1 MISRLEFI
9 HPKVTRKYVFYK
21 ALVRITSAYRIHQSA
36 IIIASTIGKDVL
48 LVVQQPPTPHN
59 MSDIIVDRKGTPGW
73 ELMVRVFLG
82 LTWTH
87 VLHDLRLTTAA
98 IRDQGIVVC
107 TLL

>member
-1 MISRLEFI
+1 MISRLQFI

-21 ALVRITSAYRIHQSA
+21 AFVRITSAYRIHQSA